1 MCIKAE
7 IINNDT
13 ASGVDCGL
21 VVDGWYG
28 GMVGCGWYPYLRMF
42 AVARK
47 INVVCAHALLCLV
60 SDIVIKVMTSRMW
73 LRYF

>member
-1 MCIKAE
+1 MVWIGGLVHVKAE

-28 GMVGCGWYPYLRMF
+28 GVVGCGWYPYLRM
-42 AVARK
+42 
-47 INVVCAHALLCLV
+47 VVGEMRLSVHMLCCVLFPIL
-60 SDIVIKVMTSRMW
+60 SSKS
-73 LRYF
+73 